1 MNELVELYRKE
12 LAEVAG
18 FKNNTVGLYVTS
30 IYRYLEYA
38 QKRCLCDPIRPRA
51 QELNTWIAHL
61 KETEVS
67 LSRLKNY
74 QVALRSFFTFARK
87 MGIIDYNPAD
97 YLFPIRRAQSMK
109 NQPISTESAFKLLG
123 AFDRNSWIGKRD
135 FMIVSMLWALGLRL
149 SECLGLKVGDF
160 DPQYNRPEKIGIV
173 RIKGKGRKERILFVV
188 DLLYDNLV
196 RYLEHPDSPKRKSDP
211 IFPTAKGTPVSKN
224 RVQRI
229 IKETAKKVGIPER
242 VTPHVLRHSFAT
254 EMYHKGVPGEDICRM
269 MGHDSIEET
278 SLYIHVSD
286 DLKKEAL
293 EKITIPGR

>member
-1 MNELVELYRKE
+1 
-12 LAEVAG
+12 
-18 FKNNTVGLYVTS
+18 
-30 IYRYLEYA
+30 
-38 QKRCLCDPIRPRA
+38 
-51 QELNTWIAHL
+51 
-61 KETEVS
+61 
-67 LSRLKNY
+67 
-74 QVALRSFFTFARK
+74 
-87 MGIIDYNPAD
+87 
-97 YLFPIRRAQSMK
+97 MK
-109 NQPISTESAFKLLG
+109 NKPISTESAYKLLG
-123 AFDRNSWIGKRD
+123 AFDRTSWIGQRD

-160 DPQYNRPEKIGIV
+160 DPEYDRPQKIGII

-188 DLLYDNLV
+188 DLLYENLV
-196 RYLEHPDSPKRKSDP
+196 QYLSHPESPGKKSDP
-211 IFPTAKGTPVSKN
+211 MFPTAKGTPVSKN

-254 EMYHKGVPGEDICRM
+254 EMYHKGVPAEDICRM

-286 DLKKEAL
+286 ELKKEAL